1 MAASYSK
8 THAGAPRRDQTGGY
22 LPIEDYG
29 MIGNMNTCA
38 LVGVDGSIDF
48 MCWPAFDS
56 PSVFCRLL
64 DKDKGGYFDI
74 SPPAEVACTTKQQ
87 YLPSSCIL
95 RTRSIHE
102 DGVVDLI
109 DFFPRPKSAKVM
121 TRDYIHGAYR
131 EATNVQEELK
141 RWLVRRVECIRG
153 SLTIDVEIFPSFEY
167 GLAAHETILLYD
179 TYSPGVGE
187 SKMASFRSRN
197 VQLQLD
203 VALEK
208 GDDDAP
214 CPTVSFKKERRSGL
228 RGDGLVAR
236 VRMQEGQ
243 AMSFVLRQE
252 KPDHITKHITPLVLD
267 QQQHDTQSFW
277 HNFIAQSK
285 YNGRWMEVVSRS
297 LMILKMMTYGVY
309 SFGKPTS

>member
-1 MAASYSK
+1 
-8 THAGAPRRDQTGGY
+8 
-22 LPIEDYG
+22 
-29 MIGNMNTCA
+29 
-38 LVGVDGSIDF
+38 
-48 MCWPAFDS
+48 
-56 PSVFCRLL
+56 
-64 DKDKGGYFDI
+64 
-74 SPPAEVACTTKQQ
+74 
-87 YLPSSCIL
+87 
-95 RTRSIHE
+95 
-102 DGVVDLI
+102 
-109 DFFPRPKSAKVM
+109 
-121 TRDYIHGAYR
+121 
-131 EATNVQEELK
+131 
-141 RWLVRRVECIRG
+141 
-153 SLTIDVEIFPSFEY
+153 
-167 GLAAHETILLYD
+167 
-179 TYSPGVGE
+179 
-187 SKMASFRSRN
+187 MASFRSRN